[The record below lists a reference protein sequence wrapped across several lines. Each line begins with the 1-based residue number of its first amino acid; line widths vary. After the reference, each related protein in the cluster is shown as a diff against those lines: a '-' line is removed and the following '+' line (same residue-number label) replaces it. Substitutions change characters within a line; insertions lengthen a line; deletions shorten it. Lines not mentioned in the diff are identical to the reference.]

1 MSGIFP
7 TAGVNFSATLNAT
20 DISVTG
26 GQPLYYA
33 ANLCNPRF
41 DPAQANAVISEI
53 VGVSEKAGLNVNCNR
68 LDNLA
73 LGICEIVDK
82 ATCGAGLASQA
93 QINAMLANPDTHY
106 VVVCLPNGTPVRV
119 PVSAL
124 VADDDGG
131 GGGGTPT
138 GCPADPDGV
147 IRPIGTTYSE
157 GLPNGQADHTQGQT
171 TTNLSIGGV
180 TVGGTWQ
187 IISESCTGTEGDC
200 PSPTWQKISC

>member
-1 MSGIFP
+1 MVQSVSTG
-7 TAGVNFSATLNAT
+7 SA
-20 DISVTG
+20 
-26 GQPLYYA
+26 
-33 ANLCNPRF
+33 LCNGVPILGDCDRG
-41 DPAQANAVISEI
+41 DPAAYNSLQMELVTAVQKLLGEAPVAFDCDTPSSYDQLCRAIL
-53 VGVSEKAGLNVNCNR
+53 KAIN
-68 LDNLA
+68 D
-73 LGICEIVDK
+73 